1 MTNSRLSISEAR
13 INTLEALVLN
23 ISLSNNQNMEQFLQ
37 TNKVSKLGI

>member
-23 ISLSNNQNMEQFLQ
+23 ISVSNNQNMEQFLQ